1 MRLLHDF
8 RFGLRL
14 LRREPSFAC
23 AAIAVM
29 VLGVG
34 ATTAVFSVLRGV
46 LITPLPY
53 RDPGQLVL
61 LRAQLPGTASA
72 PALTSLE
79 FAALRAETD
88 VFESV
93 AAAVASDGD
102 LTAPDHMAPLNA
114 VAISENFLDT
124 LGVAL
129 PLGRAVRRGD
139 AARPPINISDEVWR
153 RYFQA
158 DPGIVGRTID
168 VNHRPMT
175 VVGVLPRGFK
185 VWLGPDVTV
194 SPQTDLFY
202 FRSRGYDDDPFRGNV
217 VVARLRRGVP
227 MATARAAVETVATRL
242 VSEHPDRYRTGAVRL
257 LIAPVEA
264 EVIRDAKPALVAAA
278 GAVGLVLI
286 VACANLTNLLLAR
299 GSARTREMAVRLA
312 IGARRRDILRQLVV
326 EGLVIGAA
334 GAAGGWLLARL
345 GISVLL
351 ALAPAALPRRET
363 ISVDGEVALFAV
375 VLALACAVVVS
386 LVPAWQATRSMV
398 TARLTRDPAR
408 AGRTRGILMAVQ
420 LALSVVLLVGAGL
433 MARASI
439 SLGAVSLGFDPRQA
453 ASMFVSLS
461 GQRFDAGTIAEAR
474 TERRVFYEQLIDQ
487 VRDGAGVRASGT
499 GYPVPLSG
507 ATLSQRISLGPALRE
522 RELDGFVAFAG
533 YLEALG
539 VPLIA
544 GRRFTR
550 ADHDQAVVIVDER
563 LARELWPGESAV
575 GRRLLIVKAVA
586 RPQWTEVVGVVA
598 HVQARSPRELG
609 PPQIWMTYGVRSPAQ
624 LNLVVRAVDPKSAV
638 ASSVRTVQQLGAGRP
653 VRDVRLLED
662 SVSDASAD
670 TRFALFVMGVLAVLS
685 VLLAAVGI
693 YGVVAYATA
702 RRRREMAVRLA
713 LGSSR
718 RRLVGL
724 VLGESAVWT
733 LAGLVA
739 GLAGAAVFARS
750 LESLL
755 FEVGPHDAPTFAA
768 VAVLLAAIALAAS
781 VVPAWR
787 ASRVDPMLALRSE

>member
-14 LRREPSFAC
+14 LRRQPTFAF
-23 AAIAVM
+23 AAVAVM

-53 RDPGQLVL
+53 RDPAQLMLV
-61 LRAQLPGTASA
+61 RAQLPGMA
-72 PALTSLE
+72 PAPMLTSLE
-79 FAALRAETD
+79 LAALRAQTD
-88 VFESV
+88 LFESV
-93 AAAVASDGD
+93 AAAVTSDGD
-102 LTAPDHMAPLNA
+102 LTAPDHMAPMNA
-114 VAISENFLDT
+114 AAISENFLDT

-139 AARPPINISDEVWR
+139 AARPPLNISYEVWQ
-153 RYFQA
+153 RYFQGDSA
-158 DPGIVGRTID
+158 IVGRTID
-168 VNHRPMT
+168 VNNRLMT

-185 VWLGPDVTV
+185 VWLGADVGV

-227 MATARAAVETVATRL
+227 MATARAAVDTVATRL
-242 VSEHPDRYRTGAVRL
+242 VAEHPNRYRTGPFRL
-257 LIAPVEA
+257 SLAPVEA
-264 EVIRDAKPALVAAA
+264 EVVRHAKPALVAAA
-278 GAVGLVLI
+278 GAVALVLI

-299 GSARTREMAVRLA
+299 ASARTREMAVRLA
-312 IGARRRDILRQLVV
+312 IGARRRDILRQLVA
-326 EGLVIGAA
+326 EGLVIGVA
-334 GAAGGWLLARL
+334 GAAGGWMLARA
-345 GISVLL
+345 GVSMLL

-363 ISVDGEVALFAV
+363 IAVDGEVALFAMA
-375 VLALACAVVVS
+375 LALACAVVVS

-433 MARASI
+433 MARASV
-439 SLGAVSLGFDPRQA
+439 SLGAVSLGFDPRHA
-453 ASMFVSLS
+453 ASMFVSFS
-461 GQRFDAGTIAEAR
+461 GERFDRGTIAEAR

-487 VRDGAGVRASGT
+487 VRDGAGVRAVGS

-507 ATLSQRISLGPALRE
+507 VALSQRVSLGPSLRE

-544 GRRFTR
+544 GRPFTR
-550 ADHDQAVVIVDER
+550 ADHDRPVVMVDER
-563 LARELWPGESAV
+563 LARELWPGESAI

-586 RPQWTEVVGVVA
+586 QPQWTEVVGVVA
-598 HVQARSPRELG
+598 HVQARSPREPG
-609 PPQIWMTYGVRSPAQ
+609 PPQVWMTYGVRSPAQ
-624 LNLVVRAVDPKSAV
+624 LNLVVRAADAMAAV
-638 ASSVRTVQQLGAGRP
+638 SPIVKTVQQLGAGRP
-653 VRDVRLLED
+653 VRDIRLLENN
-662 SVSDASAD
+662 VSDASAD

-733 LAGLVA
+733 LAGLAA
-739 GLAGAAVFARS
+739 GLAGAAVFTRS

-755 FEVGPHDAPTFAA
+755 FRVGPHDAPTFTA